1 MQETRGLDNAAGA
14 GTPLTLT
21 LVKPVYREH
30 DLEAHCRGSINIGN
44 KQTHLVAKTNNS
56 WAFLCNHQKDGKNL
70 SIGA

>member
-1 MQETRGLDNAAGA
+1 M
-14 GTPLTLT
+14 PLTFT

-56 WAFLCNHQKDGKNL
+56 WAFLCNHQKDGK
-70 SIGA
+70 I